1 MLFIRNVKVFLQ
13 NYMKVKYLTLI
24 FIFFFFNS
32 LSQDRYTI
40 SGFIQDFNS
49 GESLIG
55 VSIYESKSFKGP
67 STNQYGFYSL
77 TLDKGEYEIVYSFI
91 GYKTITKK
99 ITLDKNIRTNVSLKT
114 DAILTKEV
122 IVKGERLDKNVAS
135 SDMSQVKL
143 KVESVKELPVILGEV
158 DVLKSAQ
165 LLPGIQ
171 SGGEGNS
178 GLYVRG
184 GGPDQNLIL
193 LDEAVVYNA
202 AHLFGF
208 FSVFNADAIKD
219 MNIIKGGMPA
229 EYGGRL
235 SSVIDITM
243 KDGNNKRFQADG
255 GIGLLSSRLTLQ
267 GPIQKEKSSFI
278 VSGRRTYID
287 VLAQPFMNEE
297 NAFSGSGYYFYDLTT
312 KVNYKLSDKNRLY
325 LSGYFGRDVFDFIN
339 SDNGIGISIPWGNAT
354 TSLRWNHL
362 FNDKLFVNT
371 SVIFTDYRFQF
382 NIAQSDFEFKIYT
395 GINDW
400 NTKVDF
406 LYQPNQRNTI
416 RFGTNYTYHKF
427 IPGNATGRSGEVEFA
442 PDEVYTQYSN
452 EGALYLSNDIELS
465 DEIKAHLGLRYS
477 SFQYK
482 GNITFREYIKSDL
495 TGENDNYRNIEPRA
509 SLRYRINTNNSIK
522 MAFTQNYQYIHL
534 ASLSSLSLPADLWV
548 PSSKDIKPKF
558 STQYALGYFKN
569 FNENM
574 YETSVEAYYKEIT
587 NLIEYKE
594 GVLPEDN
601 TNTNS
606 DDAFV
611 FGDGDSYGVEL
622 LIKKNKGKT
631 TGWVGYTLS
640 KTTKYFDDV
649 NNGNPFPAKYDRR
662 HDLSITASHKLNDKW
677 TLSTVFVYATGN
689 SITLPTERYVIGG
702 DVYTEYT
709 SRNGYKMP
717 PYHRLDIGATFK
729 PKPKRKY
736 ESSWNFSIYNVYSR
750 KNPYFIYF
758 ALESDD
764 NNGSIQNGNI
774 TPKAYQ
780 VSIFPILPSVT
791 WNFSF

>member
-13 NYMKVKYLTLI
+13 SYMKVKYLTLI
-24 FIFFFFNS
+24 FIFSFFNS

-55 VSIYESKSFKGP
+55 VSIYESKSFKGT

-99 ITLDKNIRTNVSLKT
+99 ITLDKNIRTNISLKN

-135 SDMSQVKL
+135 SNMSQVKL

-452 EGALYLSNDIELS
+452 EGALYFSNDIELS

-569 FNENM
+569 FNDNM

-631 TGWVGYTLS
+631 TGWIGYTLS

-780 VSIFPILPSVT
+780 VSIFPILPSIT

>member
-13 NYMKVKYLTLI
+13 NYMKVRYLTLI
-24 FIFFFFNS
+24 FIFSFFNS

-55 VSIYESKSFKGP
+55 VSIYESKSFKGT

-99 ITLDKNIRTNVSLKT
+99 ITLDRNIRTNISLKT

-122 IVKGERLDKNVAS
+122 IVEGERLDKNVAS
-135 SDMSQVKL
+135 SNMSQVKL

-452 EGALYLSNDIELS
+452 EGALYFSNDIELS

-631 TGWVGYTLS
+631 TGWIGYTLS

-780 VSIFPILPSVT
+780 VSIFPILPSIT

>member
-1 MLFIRNVKVFLQ
+1 
-13 NYMKVKYLTLI
+13 MKVKYLTLI
-24 FIFFFFNS
+24 FIFSFFNS

-55 VSIYESKSFKGP
+55 VSIYESKSFKGT

-122 IVKGERLDKNVAS
+122 IVEGERLDKNVAS
-135 SDMSQVKL
+135 SNMSQVKL

-452 EGALYLSNDIELS
+452 EGALYFSNDVELN

-495 TGENDNYRNIEPRA
+495 AGENDNYRNIEPRV

-631 TGWVGYTLS
+631 TGWIGYTLS

-662 HDLSITASHKLNDKW
+662 HDLSITASHKINDKW

-689 SITLPTERYVIGG
+689 SITLPTERYVVGG

-764 NNGSIQNGNI
+764 DSGSIQNGNI

>member
-1 MLFIRNVKVFLQ
+1 
-13 NYMKVKYLTLI
+13 MKLKYLTLI
-24 FIFFFFNS
+24 FIFSFFNS

-55 VSIYESKSFKGP
+55 VSIYESKSFKGT

-91 GYKTITKK
+91 GYKAITKK
-99 ITLDKNIRTNVSLKT
+99 ITLDKNIRTNISLKT

-122 IVKGERLDKNVAS
+122 IVEGERLDKNVAS
-135 SDMSQVKL
+135 SNMSQVKL

-362 FNDKLFVNT
+362 FNEKLFVNT

-427 IPGNATGRSGEVEFA
+427 IPGNATGKSGEVEFA

-452 EGALYLSNDIELS
+452 EGALYFSNDVELT

-631 TGWVGYTLS
+631 TGWIGYTLS

-689 SITLPTERYVIGG
+689 SITLPTERYVVGG

-764 NNGSIQNGNI
+764 NSGSIQNGNI

>member
-13 NYMKVKYLTLI
+13 NYMKVRYLTLI
-24 FIFFFFNS
+24 FVFSFFNS

-55 VSIYESKSFKGP
+55 VSIYESKSFKGT

-99 ITLDKNIRTNVSLKT
+99 ITLDRNIRTNISLKT

-135 SDMSQVKL
+135 SNMSQVKL

-452 EGALYLSNDIELS
+452 EGALYFSNDIELS

-495 TGENDNYRNIEPRA
+495 TGENNNYRNIEPRA

-569 FNENM
+569 FNDNM

-631 TGWVGYTLS
+631 TGWIGYTLS

>member
-1 MLFIRNVKVFLQ
+1 
-13 NYMKVKYLTLI
+13 MKVKYLTLI
-24 FIFFFFNS
+24 FIFSFFNS

-55 VSIYESKSFKGP
+55 VSIYESKSFKGT

-122 IVKGERLDKNVAS
+122 IVEGERLDKNVAS
-135 SDMSQVKL
+135 SNMSQVKL

-452 EGALYLSNDIELS
+452 EGALYFSNDVELN

-495 TGENDNYRNIEPRA
+495 AGENDNYRNIEPRV

-631 TGWVGYTLS
+631 TGWIGYTLS

-662 HDLSITASHKLNDKW
+662 HDLSITASHKINDKW

-689 SITLPTERYVIGG
+689 SITLPTERYVVGG

>member
-1 MLFIRNVKVFLQ
+1 
-13 NYMKVKYLTLI
+13 MKIKYLILI
-24 FIFFFFNS
+24 FIFSFFNS

-55 VSIYESKSFKGP
+55 VSIYESKSFKGT

-99 ITLDKNIRTNVSLKT
+99 IKLDKNIRTNISLKT

-122 IVKGERLDKNVAS
+122 IVEGERLDKNVAS
-135 SDMSQVKL
+135 SNMSQVKL

-416 RFGTNYTYHKF
+416 IFGTNYTYHKF

-452 EGALYLSNDIELS
+452 EGALFFSNDIELS

-622 LIKKNKGKT
+622 LIKKNKGKI
-631 TGWVGYTLS
+631 TGWIGYTLS

-758 ALESDD
+758 ALESDN

>member
-1 MLFIRNVKVFLQ
+1 
-13 NYMKVKYLTLI
+13 MKVKYLTLI
-24 FIFFFFNS
+24 FIFSFFNS

-55 VSIYESKSFKGP
+55 VSIYESKSFKGT

-122 IVKGERLDKNVAS
+122 IVEGERLDKNVAS
-135 SDMSQVKL
+135 SNMSQVKL

-452 EGALYLSNDIELS
+452 EGALYFSNDVELN

-495 TGENDNYRNIEPRA
+495 AGENDNYRNIEPRV

-631 TGWVGYTLS
+631 TGWIGYTLS

-662 HDLSITASHKLNDKW
+662 HDLSITASHKINDKW

-689 SITLPTERYVIGG
+689 SITLPTERYVVGG

-764 NNGSIQNGNI
+764 NSGSIQNGNI

>member
-13 NYMKVKYLTLI
+13 NYMKVRYLTLI
-24 FIFFFFNS
+24 FIFSFFNS

-55 VSIYESKSFKGP
+55 VSIYESKSFKGT

-99 ITLDKNIRTNVSLKT
+99 ITLDRNIRTNISLKT

-122 IVKGERLDKNVAS
+122 IVEGERLDKNVAS
-135 SDMSQVKL
+135 SNMSQVKL

-442 PDEVYTQYSN
+442 PDEIYTQYSN
-452 EGALYLSNDIELS
+452 EGAIYFSNDIELS

-477 SFQYK
+477 SFQYR

-574 YETSVEAYYKEIT
+574 YETSVEAYYKEIA

-631 TGWVGYTLS
+631 TGWIGYTLS

-764 NNGSIQNGNI
+764 NNGNIQNGNI

-780 VSIFPILPSVT
+780 VSIFPILPSIT

>member
-1 MLFIRNVKVFLQ
+1 MVFIRNDKVFLQ
-13 NYMKVKYLTLI
+13 NHMKVRYLTLI
-24 FIFFFFNS
+24 FVFSFFNS

-55 VSIYESKSFKGP
+55 VSIYESKSFKGT

-99 ITLDKNIRTNVSLKT
+99 ITLDRNIRTNISLKT

-135 SDMSQVKL
+135 SNMSQVKL

-452 EGALYLSNDIELS
+452 EGALYFSNDIELS

-569 FNENM
+569 FNDNM

-631 TGWVGYTLS
+631 TGWIGYTLS

-736 ESSWNFSIYNVYSR
+736 ESSWNFSVYNVYSR